1 MSLVP
6 VSRLETGLVEA
17 QHQVQKF
24 DFLLKGMIRAS
35 LACFSGL
42 SISIN
47 FDPGFAK
54 ALDEIGVIC
63 HHALLS

>member
-1 MSLVP
+1 M
-6 VSRLETGLVEA
+6 VEA

-63 HHALLS
+63 YHALLS